1 MLPGFTP
8 VIVIHAAVALAA
20 LVLGAL
26 AFMRRK
32 GTSGHRLLGRTWVAL
47 MLVTAISGFWIKSD
61 GQFSWI
67 HGLSVLIIFGLGGA
81 VYCAISGNIVRHQRT
96 MKGLFTGGLVIV
108 GAFTLLP
115 QRLLGRMLWS
125 ALGVV

>member
-8 VIVIHAAVALAA
+8 AIVIHAAVALAA

-26 AFMRRK
+26 VFMRRK
-32 GTSGHRLLGRTWVAL
+32 GTGSHRLLGRAWVAL
-47 MLVTAISGFWIKSD
+47 MLVTAISSFWIKSD
-61 GQFSWI
+61 GRFSWI
-67 HGLSVLIIFGLGGA
+67 HGLSVLVIFGLGGA
-81 VYCAISGNIVRHQRT
+81 VYFAISGNIARHRRI
-96 MKGLFTGGLVIV
+96 MKGLFTGGLVIA

-125 ALGVV
+125 ALGVA